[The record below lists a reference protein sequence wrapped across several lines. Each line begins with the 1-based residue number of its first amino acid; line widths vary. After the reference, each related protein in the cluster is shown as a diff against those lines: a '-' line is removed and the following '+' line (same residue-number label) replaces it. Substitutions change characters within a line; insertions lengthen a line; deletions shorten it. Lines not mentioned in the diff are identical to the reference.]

1 MSSPCPR
8 TTPLAREP
16 LTQSGFEEQIMTQD
30 TLFVGDAILP
40 ETSLK
45 RRSRIAYISVGMTA
59 ATMVAL
65 STVVTVS
72 GAVIAPGS
80 LSASSQTKLLSH
92 PTGGVLSELLVAD
105 GQMVTEGQVLLRL
118 DTNVAQTTASV
129 SADGVAALAARRER
143 LEAELTGSGRADFAA
158 IDETGRNPAIGTSIA
173 RERELFEAR
182 SAESAAQVGMLAA
195 RLRQLE
201 AEITGHRSRIATL
214 RKQQAL
220 LAPELDGL
228 RKLYQQELVTI
239 NRLNEI
245 ERSDVVL
252 RGEIA
257 GAEASIRQAQARM
270 TETSREISYARQ
282 NLRTSAGQELNQ
294 VVTELGEGRLRLV
307 DAGDAL
313 ERATIRSPQS
323 GVVDSVAYVT
333 PGSFVPPGQ
342 TILRIVPDK
351 DKLLAE
357 VRVNPGD
364 IEQVRIGQDVRLR
377 FSTLQSESSPEIL
390 GTVAFISPERLEDPQ
405 TGQPYFR
412 VRIDSSG
419 RQLDAIGDT
428 SLVNG
433 MPLEAYITTGEQS
446 LMGYLLKPILDQI
459 RKAFTQ

>member
-1 MSSPCPR
+1 M
-8 TTPLAREP
+8 TPDILYDADDILP
-16 LTQSGFEEQIMTQD
+16 QSG
-30 TLFVGDAILP
+30 
-40 ETSLK
+40 LK
-45 RRSRIAYISVGMTA
+45 QRSRLAYLSIGTTV
-59 ATMVAL
+59 ATITAL
-65 STVVTVS
+65 STVVTVA
-72 GAVIAPGS
+72 GAVIAPGN
-80 LSASSQTKLLSH
+80 LSASSQTKLITH
-92 PTGGVLSELLVAD
+92 PTGGVLSDLLVAD
-105 GQMVTEGQVLLRL
+105 GQRVSEGQVLLRL
-118 DTNVAQTTASV
+118 DTNVAQTTAAV
-129 SADGVAALAARRER
+129 SADGVAALAARRKR
-143 LEAELTGSGRADFAA
+143 LEAELTGAGNAQFAT
-158 IDETGRNPAIGTSIA
+158 IDGVDRDPAIRTSIA
-173 RERELFEAR
+173 REEELFQAR
-182 SAESAAQVGMLAA
+182 RAETEAQVGMLAA

-201 AEITGHRSRIATL
+201 AEITGHRSRIASL
-214 RKQQAL
+214 RNQQSL
-220 LAPELDGL
+220 LAPELEGL

-257 GAEASIRQAQARM
+257 AAEASIRQAQARM

-342 TILRIVPDK
+342 TILRIVPDQ

-357 VRVNPGD
+357 VRVNPAD
-364 IEQVRIGQDVRLR
+364 IEQVRVGQDVRLR
-377 FSTLQSESSPEIL
+377 FSTLQLEKSPEIL
-390 GTVAFISPERLEDPQ
+390 GTVAFVSPERVEDPQ

-412 VRIDSSG
+412 VKIDSST
-419 RQLDAIGDT
+419 QKLNAIGKT
-428 SLVNG
+428 ALVNG
-433 MPLEAYITTGEQS
+433 MPLEAYISTGEQS
-446 LMGYLLKPILDQI
+446 LMSYLLKPLIDQI

>member
-1 MSSPCPR
+1 M
-8 TTPLAREP
+8 TPDILYDADDILP
-16 LTQSGFEEQIMTQD
+16 QSG
-30 TLFVGDAILP
+30 
-40 ETSLK
+40 LK
-45 RRSRIAYISVGMTA
+45 QRSRIAYLSIGITV
-59 ATMVAL
+59 ATITAL
-65 STVVTVS
+65 STVVTVA
-72 GAVIAPGS
+72 GAVIAPGN
-80 LSASSQTKLLSH
+80 LSASSQTKLITH

-105 GQMVTEGQVLLRL
+105 GQRVAEGQVLLRL
-118 DTNVAQTTASV
+118 DTNVAQTTAAV
-129 SADGVAALAARRER
+129 SADGVAALAARRKR
-143 LEAELTGSGRADFAA
+143 LEAELTGAGNAQFAA
-158 IDETGRNPAIGTSIA
+158 IDSVDRDPAIRTSIA
-173 RERELFEAR
+173 REQELFQAR
-182 SAESAAQVGMLAA
+182 RAETEAQVGMLAA

-201 AEITGHRSRIATL
+201 AEITGHRSRIASL
-214 RKQQAL
+214 RNQQSL
-220 LAPELDGL
+220 LAPELEGL

-257 GAEASIRQAQARM
+257 AAEASIRQAQARM

-342 TILRIVPDK
+342 TILRVVPDQ

-357 VRVNPGD
+357 VRVNPAD
-364 IEQVRIGQDVRLR
+364 IEQVRVGQDVRLR
-377 FSTLQSESSPEIL
+377 FSTLQLEKSPEIL
-390 GTVAFISPERLEDPQ
+390 GTVAFVSPERVEDPQ

-412 VRIDSSG
+412 VKIDSSS
-419 RQLDAIGDT
+419 QELTAIGKT
-428 SLVNG
+428 ALVNG
-433 MPLEAYITTGEQS
+433 MPLEAYISTGEQS
-446 LMGYLLKPILDQI
+446 LMSYLLKPLIDQI

>member
-1 MSSPCPR
+1 MTPDFLFDADSP
-8 TTPLAREP
+8 
-16 LTQSGFEEQIMTQD
+16 
-30 TLFVGDAILP
+30 LP
-40 ETSLK
+40 EANLK
-45 RRSRIAYISVGMTA
+45 RRARIAYFSIGITA
-59 ATMVAL
+59 ATMTAL

-80 LSASSQTKLLSH
+80 LSASSQTKLITH
-92 PTGGVLSELLVAD
+92 PTGGVLSDLLVAD
-105 GQMVTEGQVLLRL
+105 GQHVSEGQVLLRL
-118 DTNVAQTTASV
+118 DTNVAQTTAAV
-129 SADGVAALAARRER
+129 SADSVSALAARRKR
-143 LEAELTGSGRADFAA
+143 LEAELLGAGNAGFATIDPSGKNLAD
-158 IDETGRNPAIGTSIA
+158 GTSLA
-173 RERELFEAR
+173 REQELFQAR
-182 SAESAAQVGMLAA
+182 RAETEAQVGMLVA

-201 AEITGHRSRIATL
+201 AEIAGHQSRIASL

-220 LAPELDGL
+220 LAPELEGL

-257 GAEASIRQAQARM
+257 AAEAGIRQAQARI
-270 TETSREISYARQ
+270 TETNREISYARQ
-282 NLRTSAGQELNQ
+282 NLRTSAGQELNE

-313 ERATIRSPQS
+313 ERSTIRSPQS

-342 TILRIVPDK
+342 TILRIVPDQ

-357 VRVNPGD
+357 VRVSPAD

-377 FSTLQSESSPEIL
+377 FSTLQLESSPEIL
-390 GTVAFISPERLEDPQ
+390 GTVAFISPDRIEDPQ
-405 TGQPYFR
+405 TGQPYFK
-412 VRIDSSG
+412 VKIDSSG
-419 RQLDAIGDT
+419 RELDAVGKT
-428 SLVNG
+428 ALVNG
-433 MPLEAYITTGEQS
+433 MPLEAYIATGEQS
-446 LMGYLLKPILDQI
+446 LMSYLLKPLLDQI

>member
-1 MSSPCPR
+1 M
-8 TTPLAREP
+8 TPDILYDADDILP
-16 LTQSGFEEQIMTQD
+16 QSG
-30 TLFVGDAILP
+30 
-40 ETSLK
+40 LK
-45 RRSRIAYISVGMTA
+45 QRSRLAYLSIGITV
-59 ATMVAL
+59 ATITAL
-65 STVVTVS
+65 STVVTVA
-72 GAVIAPGS
+72 GAVIAPGN
-80 LSASSQTKLLSH
+80 LSASSQTKLITH
-92 PTGGVLSELLVAD
+92 PTGGVLSDLLVAD
-105 GQMVTEGQVLLRL
+105 GQRVSEGQVLLRL
-118 DTNVAQTTASV
+118 DTNVAQTTAAV
-129 SADGVAALAARRER
+129 SADGVAALAARRKR
-143 LEAELTGSGRADFAA
+143 LEAELTGAGNAQFAT
-158 IDETGRNPAIGTSIA
+158 IDGVDRDPAIRTSIA
-173 RERELFEAR
+173 REQELFQAR
-182 SAESAAQVGMLAA
+182 RAETEAQVGMLAA

-201 AEITGHRSRIATL
+201 AEITGHRSRIASL
-214 RKQQAL
+214 RNQQSL
-220 LAPELDGL
+220 LAPELEGL

-257 GAEASIRQAQARM
+257 AAEASIRQAQARM

-342 TILRIVPDK
+342 TILRIVPDQ

-357 VRVNPGD
+357 VRVNPAD
-364 IEQVRIGQDVRLR
+364 IEQVRVGQDVRLR
-377 FSTLQSESSPEIL
+377 FSTLQLEKSPEIL
-390 GTVAFISPERLEDPQ
+390 GTVAFVSPERVEDPQ

-412 VRIDSSG
+412 VKIDSST
-419 RQLDAIGDT
+419 QKLNAIGKT
-428 SLVNG
+428 ALVNG
-433 MPLEAYITTGEQS
+433 MPLEAYISTGEQS
-446 LMGYLLKPILDQI
+446 LMSYLLKPLIDQI

>member
-1 MSSPCPR
+1 M
-8 TTPLAREP
+8 TPDILYDADDILP
-16 LTQSGFEEQIMTQD
+16 QSG
-30 TLFVGDAILP
+30 
-40 ETSLK
+40 LK
-45 RRSRIAYISVGMTA
+45 QRSRLAYLSIGITV
-59 ATMVAL
+59 ATMTAL
-65 STVVTVS
+65 STVVTVA
-72 GAVIAPGS
+72 GAVIAPGN
-80 LSASSQTKLLSH
+80 LSASSQTKLITH
-92 PTGGVLSELLVAD
+92 PTGGVLSDLLVAD
-105 GQMVTEGQVLLRL
+105 GQRVSEGQVLLRL
-118 DTNVAQTTASV
+118 DTNVAQTTAAV
-129 SADGVAALAARRER
+129 SADGVAALAARRKR
-143 LEAELTGSGRADFAA
+143 LEAELTGAGNAQFAT
-158 IDETGRNPAIGTSIA
+158 IDGVDRDPAIRTSIA
-173 RERELFEAR
+173 REQELFQAR
-182 SAESAAQVGMLAA
+182 RAETEAQVGMLAA

-201 AEITGHRSRIATL
+201 AEITGHRSRIASL
-214 RKQQAL
+214 RNQQSL
-220 LAPELDGL
+220 LAPELEGL

-257 GAEASIRQAQARM
+257 AAEASIRQAQARM

-342 TILRIVPDK
+342 TILRIVPDQ

-357 VRVNPGD
+357 VRVNPAD
-364 IEQVRIGQDVRLR
+364 IEQVRVGQDVRLR
-377 FSTLQSESSPEIL
+377 FSTLQLEKSPEIL
-390 GTVAFISPERLEDPQ
+390 GTVAFVSPERVEDPQ

-412 VRIDSSG
+412 VKIDSST
-419 RQLDAIGDT
+419 QKLNAIGKT
-428 SLVNG
+428 ALVNG
-433 MPLEAYITTGEQS
+433 MPLEAYISTGEQS
-446 LMGYLLKPILDQI
+446 LMSYLLKPLIDQI

>member
-1 MSSPCPR
+1 MSDPNI
-8 TTPLAREP
+8 
-16 LTQSGFEEQIMTQD
+16 QSGSEKQPMTPDIQFD
-30 TLFVGDAILP
+30 ADAILP
-40 ETSLK
+40 ESRLK
-45 RRSRIAYISVGMTA
+45 QRSRIAYLSVGITA
-59 ATMVAL
+59 ATMIAL

-80 LSASSQTKLLSH
+80 LSASSQTKLITH

-105 GQMVTEGQVLLRL
+105 GQRVSDGQVLLRL
-118 DTNVAQTTASV
+118 DTNVAQTTAAV
-129 SADGVAALAARRER
+129 SADGVSALAARRQR
-143 LEAELTGSGRADFAA
+143 LEAELTGAGNADFAT
-158 IDETGRNPAIGTSIA
+158 IDNTGRDTAIGTSVA

-182 SAESAAQVGMLAA
+182 RAETEAQVGMLAA

-201 AEITGHRSRIATL
+201 AEITGHQSRIASL
-214 RKQQAL
+214 RKQQSL
-220 LAPELDGL
+220 LTPELEGL

-257 GAEASIRQAQARM
+257 AAEASIRQAQARI

-333 PGSFVPPGQ
+333 AGSFVPPGQ
-342 TILRIVPDK
+342 TILRIVPDQ

-357 VRVNPGD
+357 VRVNPSD

-377 FSTLQSESSPEIL
+377 FSTLQLESSPEIL
-390 GTVAFISPERLEDPQ
+390 GIVAFISPERIEDPQ

-419 RQLDAIGDT
+419 PQLDAIGKT
-428 SLVNG
+428 ALVNG

-446 LMGYLLKPILDQI
+446 LMSYLLKPLLDNI

>member
-1 MSSPCPR
+1 M
-8 TTPLAREP
+8 TPDILYDADDILP
-16 LTQSGFEEQIMTQD
+16 QSG
-30 TLFVGDAILP
+30 
-40 ETSLK
+40 LK
-45 RRSRIAYISVGMTA
+45 QRSRLAYLSIGITV
-59 ATMVAL
+59 ATITAL
-65 STVVTVS
+65 STVVTVA
-72 GAVIAPGS
+72 GAVIAPGN
-80 LSASSQTKLLSH
+80 LSASSQTKLITH
-92 PTGGVLSELLVAD
+92 PTGGVLSDLLVAD
-105 GQMVTEGQVLLRL
+105 GQRVSEGQVLLRL
-118 DTNVAQTTASV
+118 DTNVAQTTAAV
-129 SADGVAALAARRER
+129 SADGVAALAARRKR
-143 LEAELTGSGRADFAA
+143 LEAELTGAGNAQFAT
-158 IDETGRNPAIGTSIA
+158 IDEVDRDPAIRTSIA
-173 RERELFEAR
+173 REQELFQAR
-182 SAESAAQVGMLAA
+182 RAETEAQVGMLAA

-201 AEITGHRSRIATL
+201 AEITGHRSRIASL
-214 RKQQAL
+214 RNQQSL
-220 LAPELDGL
+220 LAPELEGL

-257 GAEASIRQAQARM
+257 AAEASIRQAQARM

-342 TILRIVPDK
+342 TILRIVPDQ

-357 VRVNPGD
+357 VRVNPAD
-364 IEQVRIGQDVRLR
+364 IEQVRVGQDVRLR
-377 FSTLQSESSPEIL
+377 FSTLQLEKSPEIL
-390 GTVAFISPERLEDPQ
+390 GTVAFVSPERVEDPQ

-412 VRIDSSG
+412 VKIDSST
-419 RQLDAIGDT
+419 QKLNAIGKT
-428 SLVNG
+428 ALVNG
-433 MPLEAYITTGEQS
+433 MPLEAYISTGEQS
-446 LMGYLLKPILDQI
+446 LMSYLLKPLIDQI

>member
-1 MSSPCPR
+1 M
-8 TTPLAREP
+8 TPDILYDADDILP
-16 LTQSGFEEQIMTQD
+16 QSG
-30 TLFVGDAILP
+30 
-40 ETSLK
+40 LK
-45 RRSRIAYISVGMTA
+45 QRSRIAYLSIGVTV
-59 ATMVAL
+59 ATITAL
-65 STVVTVS
+65 STVVTVA
-72 GAVIAPGS
+72 GAVIAPGN
-80 LSASSQTKLLSH
+80 LSASTQTKLITH

-105 GQMVTEGQVLLRL
+105 GQRVSERQVLLRL
-118 DTNVAQTTASV
+118 DTNVAQSTAAG
-129 SADGVAALAARRER
+129 SADGVAALAARRKR
-143 LEAELTGSGRADFAA
+143 LEAELTGAGSAQFAT
-158 IDETGRNPAIGTSIA
+158 IDGVDRDPAIRTSIA
-173 RERELFEAR
+173 REQELFQAR
-182 SAESAAQVGMLAA
+182 RAETEAQVGMLEA

-201 AEITGHRSRIATL
+201 AEITGHRSRITSL
-214 RKQQAL
+214 RNQQLL
-220 LAPELDGL
+220 LAPELEGL

-257 GAEASIRQAQARM
+257 AAEVSIRQAQARM

-342 TILRIVPDK
+342 TILRIVPDQ

-357 VRVNPGD
+357 VRVNPAD
-364 IEQVRIGQDVRLR
+364 IEQVRVGQDVRLR
-377 FSTLQSESSPEIL
+377 FSTLQLEKSPEIK
-390 GTVAFISPERLEDPQ
+390 GTVAFVSPELVEDPQ
-405 TGQPYFR
+405 TGQSYFR
-412 VRIDSSG
+412 VKIDSSS
-419 RQLDAIGDT
+419 QDLNAIGKT
-428 SLVNG
+428 ALVNG
-433 MPLEAYITTGEQS
+433 MPLEAYISTGEQS
-446 LMGYLLKPILDQI
+446 LMGYILKPLIDQI

>member
-1 MSSPCPR
+1 M
-8 TTPLAREP
+8 TPDILYDADDILP
-16 LTQSGFEEQIMTQD
+16 QSG
-30 TLFVGDAILP
+30 
-40 ETSLK
+40 LK
-45 RRSRIAYISVGMTA
+45 QRSRLAYLSIGITV
-59 ATMVAL
+59 ATMTAL
-65 STVVTVS
+65 STVVTVA
-72 GAVIAPGS
+72 GAVIAPGN
-80 LSASSQTKLLSH
+80 LSASSQTKLITH

-105 GQMVTEGQVLLRL
+105 GQRVAEGQVLLRL
-118 DTNVAQTTASV
+118 DTNVAQTTAAV
-129 SADGVAALAARRER
+129 SADGVAALAARRKR
-143 LEAELTGSGRADFAA
+143 LEAELTGAGNAQFAT
-158 IDETGRNPAIGTSIA
+158 IDGVDRDPAIRTSIA
-173 RERELFEAR
+173 REQELFQAR
-182 SAESAAQVGMLAA
+182 RAETEAQVGMLAA

-201 AEITGHRSRIATL
+201 AEITGHRSRIVSL
-214 RKQQAL
+214 RNQQSL
-220 LAPELDGL
+220 LAPELEGL

-257 GAEASIRQAQARM
+257 AAEASIRQAQARM

-342 TILRIVPDK
+342 TILRIVPDQ

-357 VRVNPGD
+357 VRVNPAD
-364 IEQVRIGQDVRLR
+364 IEQVRVGQDVRLR
-377 FSTLQSESSPEIL
+377 FSTLQLEKSPEIL
-390 GTVAFISPERLEDPQ
+390 GTVAFVSPERVEDPQ

-412 VRIDSSG
+412 VKIDSST
-419 RQLDAIGDT
+419 QELNAIGKT
-428 SLVNG
+428 ALVNG
-433 MPLEAYITTGEQS
+433 MPLEAYISTGEQS
-446 LMGYLLKPILDQI
+446 LMSYLLKPLIDQI
-459 RKAFTQ
+459 RNAFTQ

>member
-1 MSSPCPR
+1 
-8 TTPLAREP
+8 
-16 LTQSGFEEQIMTQD
+16 
-30 TLFVGDAILP
+30 
-40 ETSLK
+40 
-45 RRSRIAYISVGMTA
+45 
-59 ATMVAL
+59 
-65 STVVTVS
+65 
-72 GAVIAPGS
+72 
-80 LSASSQTKLLSH
+80 
-92 PTGGVLSELLVAD
+92 
-105 GQMVTEGQVLLRL
+105 LRL
-118 DTNVAQTTASV
+118 DTNVAQTTAAV
-129 SADGVAALAARRER
+129 SADGVAALAARRKR
-143 LEAELTGSGRADFAA
+143 LEAELTGAGNAQFAA
-158 IDETGRNPAIGTSIA
+158 IDSVDRDPAIRTSIA
-173 RERELFEAR
+173 REQELFQAR
-182 SAESAAQVGMLAA
+182 RAETEAQVGMLAA

-201 AEITGHRSRIATL
+201 AEITGHRSRIASL
-214 RKQQAL
+214 RNQQSL
-220 LAPELDGL
+220 LAPELEGL

-257 GAEASIRQAQARM
+257 AAEASIRQAQARI

-342 TILRIVPDK
+342 TILRVVPDQ

-357 VRVNPGD
+357 VRVNPAD
-364 IEQVRIGQDVRLR
+364 IEQVRVGQDVRLR
-377 FSTLQSESSPEIL
+377 FSTLQLEKSPEIL
-390 GTVAFISPERLEDPQ
+390 GTVAFVSPERVEDPQ

-412 VRIDSSG
+412 VKIDSSS
-419 RQLDAIGDT
+419 QELTAIGKT
-428 SLVNG
+428 ALVNG
-433 MPLEAYITTGEQS
+433 MPLEAYISTGEQS
-446 LMGYLLKPILDQI
+446 LMSYLLKPLIDQI